1 LIMLIRRN
9 TVEVCH
15 VARIEK
21 RDNDL
26 FLEKIDMFKVSYVT
40 TSLEIHAVKSF
51 KQVHPKQNTHATHLG
66 ISARLM
72 PVSLTEL
79 GDMSTVTKTLVEVLN
94 DLLQNLD
101 ATGSVDTSG
110 VVYTG
115 RAQILVKLFYDRND
129 HG

>member
-1 LIMLIRRN
+1 
-9 TVEVCH
+9 
-15 VARIEK
+15 
-21 RDNDL
+21 
-26 FLEKIDMFKVSYVT
+26 
-40 TSLEIHAVKSF
+40 
-51 KQVHPKQNTHATHLG
+51 
-66 ISARLM
+66 M

-79 GDMSTVTKTLVEVLN
+79 GDMSTVTKTLVEGLN

-110 VVYTG
+110 VVYTC

>member
-1 LIMLIRRN
+1 
-9 TVEVCH
+9 
-15 VARIEK
+15 
-21 RDNDL
+21 
-26 FLEKIDMFKVSYVT
+26 
-40 TSLEIHAVKSF
+40 
-51 KQVHPKQNTHATHLG
+51 
-66 ISARLM
+66 
-72 PVSLTEL
+72 
-79 GDMSTVTKTLVEVLN
+79 MSTVTKTLVKGLN